1 MLSEKCFLSLATMVV
16 HPITLL
22 SFQIQRTQLRGE
34 INSRNKRVWHSP
46 GQQEQEPVRAL
57 LQETGHQACPVSPQ
71 LLLGSLERSQS
82 F

>member
-22 SFQIQRTQLRGE
+22 SLQIQGTQLRGE
-34 INSRNKRVWHSP
+34 INSHNKPVWQGPS
-46 GQQEQEPVRAL
+46 QQEEELVCAL
-57 LQETGHQACPVSPQ
+57 LHETGHKVCPISPQ
-71 LLLGSLERSQS
+71 LLLGSLEKSQG